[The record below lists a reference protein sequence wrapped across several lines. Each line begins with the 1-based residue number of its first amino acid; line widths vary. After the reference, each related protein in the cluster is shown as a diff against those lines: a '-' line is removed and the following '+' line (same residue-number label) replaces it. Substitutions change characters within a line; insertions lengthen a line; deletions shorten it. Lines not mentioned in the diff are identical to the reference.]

1 MVEYHSHSMLK
12 ILELLVIDILDLRV
26 ADFAILNQWKQ
37 HISCQSLHLQVEN
50 LGDLALLQTLV
61 DPADMLPES
70 GIVIVLYAVI
80 RSALQQ
86 LGDVCPLVSLVPVQ
100 QVQDPLLF
108 TGPGRVALDHWVQVV
123 VPSLTALFTCAAAD
137 MIIILQHLCDVGPSL
152 RAIFLNQTHNGII
165 LVLVPKFSLA
175 CLLA

>member
-26 ADFAILNQWKQ
+26 ADFAVLNQWKQ
-37 HISCQSLHLQVEN
+37 HVSCQSLHLQVEN

-86 LGDVCPLVSLVPVQ
+86 LGDVCPLVAVDFMGVKYYY
-100 QVQDPLLF
+100 LF
-108 TGPGRVALDHWVQVV
+108 FVIDG
-123 VPSLTALFTCAAAD
+123 
-137 MIIILQHLCDVGPSL
+137 
-152 RAIFLNQTHNGII
+152 
-165 LVLVPKFSLA
+165 
-175 CLLA
+175 